1 LLQRVKV
8 FSKYTDK
15 LLSAAIEPQR
25 KGIKM
30 ELNYL
35 CLDVSTQKLY
45 RIYGCTSSNEAKQFI
60 GCGQKLVVLT
70 DDEAQGLDIIE
81 Q

>member
-1 LLQRVKV
+1 
-8 FSKYTDK
+8 
-15 LLSAAIEPQR
+15 
-25 KGIKM
+25 M